1 MSPTLSPAVD
11 SHCPAYP
18 ATPWPHGLP
27 QSAHLAP
34 GPRNHVSYVCN
45 GCPPPFSLMSV
56 LGMAERGTLPSP
68 AYSYRISHHGT
79 S

>member
-27 QSAHLAP
+27 QSAHLDP
-34 GPRNHVSYVCN
+34 GPGNHVYYAGH
-45 GCPPPFSLMSV
+45 GCPPCLGPNSAGMPEPCILSLA
-56 LGMAERGTLPSP
+56 G
-68 AYSYRISHHGT
+68 
-79 S
+79 